1 MLFCYSWAVRPERQ
15 SKIVSR
21 QNTTMRLFIQLPI
34 LAFLPVWMIAGAA
47 QSQTGETKIP
57 QTLAEAHTA
66 LERLFTAQELAEID
80 RMKSEAEMVKYHFS
94 LGMSIR
100 NSWGLWRGSP
110 LAKHLQELGFIH
122 PDDMSGVVLE
132 TFWCKRHQQ
141 PFRLK
146 EKAQVCRV
154 YWEALQK
161 SDKEEAKRVKQAQ
174 GKLKNMMMGL
184 KYEANVLP
192 RVRMPNRTNNDLRAR
207 FLAKFRDGVFLT
219 AKQSAGKGDE
229 DYVTQG
235 YYFDP
240 TNREIHKITPKEI
253 EQTGS
258 AVALGEWAW
267 FAGVKAGHNTL
278 VGINGNRRLTPP
290 LPEPGQ
296 LPQLGGSGEFLLA
309 VYPHSV
315 YRLNGGKW
323 SLIYSGER
331 ALPRSG
337 SPPQMIGDL
346 LFFRDEGR
354 GENQKRLWWLTVG
367 PKAELTSLDRD
378 VGLVGPEG
386 PRWENSFSYCVT
398 EKGDLWATVGEGYA
412 PASLLRRSKEGTY
425 SIAVLNNG
433 VLFNSELLG
442 SGSTDQGLSVSCVTS
457 LPDASLLL
465 VGNQGLYHLK
475 DNTLVRTL
483 AFENTRQKIS
493 VNGGVNVYHWGWDP
507 SNALVLDEKSYFI
520 SGAFGGIYV
529 LEQGSTGQFTF
540 RSLDERLGEPI
551 IW

>member
-1 MLFCYSWAVRPERQ
+1 VLFCYSWAVRPERQ